1 MKEAPS
7 RAAPAAVPS
16 GGAVVLQSDRNL
28 TGSDPVYQTVYCEM
42 GKTGHMLC
50 FFICFC
56 IPVKTEM
63 AGIMTSIN
71 AQSLLRPFW
80 WHMPRRSVSN
90 AIYSVFA

>member
-50 FFICFC
+50 FLY
-56 IPVKTEM
+56 
-63 AGIMTSIN
+63 A
-71 AQSLLRPFW
+71 
-80 WHMPRRSVSN
+80 SV
-90 AIYSVFA
+90 YL